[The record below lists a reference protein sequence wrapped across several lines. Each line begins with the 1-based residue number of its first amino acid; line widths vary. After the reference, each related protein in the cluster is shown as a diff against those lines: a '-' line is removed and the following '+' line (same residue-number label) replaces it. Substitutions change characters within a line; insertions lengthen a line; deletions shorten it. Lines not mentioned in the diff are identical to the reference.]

1 MISDLSYSINERT
14 KGSIQRAVIDLCDRL
29 EIAERY
35 GDGELDVW

>member
-1 MISDLSYSINERT
+1 MIGDLSHSINKRT
-14 KGSIQRAVIDLCDRL
+14 TGGIQHDLIESCDRL